1 VASID
6 RKIAFELGCVVA
18 LGLLILHR
26 GHFNSTDELGLYFQ
40 TRAMLE
46 ERSLEVPEGLLM
58 AERGRG
64 GASFSHYTIGQS
76 LLALPFYAAGRV
88 AEPFLSDD
96 AKRMLSGTTGR
107 KAWGGGPAV
116 GFGAFPVLLYPAVVT
131 GALAAL
137 FFLFER
143 RLGASRGTSL
153 AVSVAAATC
162 THVALMSTYFL
173 QHTTEALAALGA
185 FYFWHRFRQSGAPRD
200 ALIGSVFASAILNVR
215 APGAISGLALGGYL
229 GFVLLERIRRGGDR
243 RWLGPVALSVLLPL
257 LGSVALYV
265 FANQLKWGDWF
276 ESPTMLAERS
286 RFSADLQPALTGFL
300 VSPGMSVF
308 VYSPLLLLVPAT
320 FVRFSRE
327 HRAEAWTLV
336 ALFAT
341 NLVFYSSYRLWTG
354 LYSCPGPR
362 YLFTALV
369 FLLLPLGPWLDRGRG
384 GLRRTAFVALAGA
397 GALVQITSTTVS
409 WGNLVVGEGYRG
421 WRPRFAFL
429 WDAQTA
435 PLAAAWRKLGDPA
448 YLDVW
453 LGRVAIG
460 WQGQPAEPGLALAVL
475 LFWGGVLG
483 WLVLR
488 LHQTLRAAPMET
500 RA

>member
-1 VASID
+1 
-6 RKIAFELGCVVA
+6 
-18 LGLLILHR
+18 
-26 GHFNSTDELGLYFQ
+26 
-40 TRAMLE
+40 
-46 ERSLEVPEGLLM
+46 
-58 AERGRG
+58 
-64 GASFSHYTIGQS
+64 
-76 LLALPFYAAGRV
+76 
-88 AEPFLSDD
+88 
-96 AKRMLSGTTGR
+96 
-107 KAWGGGPAV
+107 
-116 GFGAFPVLLYPAVVT
+116 
-131 GALAAL
+131 
-137 FFLFER
+137 
-143 RLGASRGTSL
+143 
-153 AVSVAAATC
+153 
-162 THVALMSTYFL
+162 
-173 QHTTEALAALGA
+173 
-185 FYFWHRFRQSGAPRD
+185 
-200 ALIGSVFASAILNVR
+200 
-215 APGAISGLALGGYL
+215 
-229 GFVLLERIRRGGDR
+229 
-243 RWLGPVALSVLLPL
+243 
-257 LGSVALYV
+257 
-265 FANQLKWGDWF
+265 
-276 ESPTMLAERS
+276 MLAERS